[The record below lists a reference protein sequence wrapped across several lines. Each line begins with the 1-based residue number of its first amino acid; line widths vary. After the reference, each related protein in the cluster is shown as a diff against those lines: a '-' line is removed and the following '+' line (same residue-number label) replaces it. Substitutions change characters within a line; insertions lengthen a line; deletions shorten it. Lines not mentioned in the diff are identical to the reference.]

1 MSEEKF
7 SLRIDY
13 RGRSKLRFFLG
24 FSGKEYMALDLYI
37 LENGQPKEWIYSID
51 YEKWSLFEE
60 AFEIF
65 KAKTGLT
72 IDQYSDTKF
81 SSGFQTLID
90 VLKSVAPRYG
100 KSAELF
106 SEFITVL
113 DTALRNGKN
122 LIFVGD

>member
-37 LENGQPKEWIYSID
+37 LENGQPTEWIYSID
-51 YEKWSLFEE
+51 SEKWSLFEE

-72 IDQYSDTKF
+72 IDQYTDTKL
-81 SSGFQTLID
+81 SSGFKTLID
-90 VLKSVAPRYG
+90 VLRSVAPRYG

>member
-7 SLRIDY
+7 SLRTDY
-13 RGRSKLRFFLG
+13 RGHSKLRFFLG